1 MERYRIRPGVVLT
14 SVCGETFL
22 VAAKAARK
30 FCPYFSQL
38 NESSAFLWRKLSDSM
53 TAEDLTRVVL
63 AEYEVEDPASLKDVI
78 NSFLS
83 QMVELGYLLR
93 EGNEHEE

>member
-14 SVCGETFL
+14 SVCGESYL
-22 VAAKAARK
+22 VAAKAAQK
-30 FCPYFSQL
+30 QCPYFSQL
-38 NESSAFLWRKLSDSM
+38 NDSSAFLWRKLSDAM
-53 TAEDLTRVVL
+53 TAEELTRVVL
-63 AEYEVEDPASLKDVI
+63 AEFEVEDPASLQGVI
-78 NSFLS
+78 NRFLS